1 MKKLLIYLVVIIFC
15 LPNIFILYKTFNVL
29 DNLDSLPKK
38 TGWVKGYE
46 YWGMGKK
53 KNLNIYLASEQEVK
67 QMEEPSREG
76 DVDISLR
83 LKKFNFVDIPEIK
96 FRDKITYYELE
107 DDFVYK
113 TSFSDRSKLI
123 GVATERKP
131 VSYHHLFVQIMEFY
145 ETFVN
150 YAVFLLN
157 VLVINYYERIFKT
170 EKGFLLMF
178 IPPLFYGI
186 IFIVCRIILPFLV
199 KIDIFRCYKI
209 VLSKSKRNSLKKQ
222 K

>member
-67 QMEEPSREG
+67 QMKEPSREG

-83 LKKFNFVDIPEIK
+83 LTKFNFVDIPEIK

-113 TSFSDRSKLI
+113 TSFSDRPKLI

-178 IPPLFYGI
+178 IPPLFYAI
-186 IFIVCRIILPFLV
+186 TFIVCRIILPF
-199 KIDIFRCYKI
+199 F
-209 VLSKSKRNSLKKQ
+209 
-222 K
+222 

>member
-38 TGWVKGYE
+38 TAWVKGYE

-67 QMEEPSREG
+67 QMEEPSKEG

-113 TSFSDRSKLI
+113 TSLSDRPKLI
-123 GVATERKP
+123 GVATEGKP
-131 VSYHHLFVQIMEFY
+131 VSYHHLFVEIMEFY

-186 IFIVCRIILPFLV
+186 IFIVSRIILPF
-199 KIDIFRCYKI
+199 F
-209 VLSKSKRNSLKKQ
+209 
-222 K
+222 

>member
-1 MKKLLIYLVVIIFC
+1 
-15 LPNIFILYKTFNVL
+15 
-29 DNLDSLPKK
+29 
-38 TGWVKGYE
+38 
-46 YWGMGKK
+46 MGKK

-67 QMEEPSREG
+67 QMEEPSIEG

-123 GVATERKP
+123 GVATEGKP

-178 IPPLFYGI
+178 IPPLFYAI
-186 IFIVCRIILPFLV
+186 TFIVCRIILPF
-199 KIDIFRCYKI
+199 F
-209 VLSKSKRNSLKKQ
+209 
-222 K
+222 

>member
-38 TGWVKGYE
+38 TGWVQGSE
-46 YWGMGKK
+46 YWGRGKK

-186 IFIVCRIILPFLV
+186 IFIVCRIILPF
-199 KIDIFRCYKI
+199 F
-209 VLSKSKRNSLKKQ
+209 
-222 K
+222 

>member
-67 QMEEPSREG
+67 QMKEPSREG

-83 LKKFNFVDIPEIK
+83 LKKLNFVDIPEIK

-113 TSFSDRSKLI
+113 TSFSDRPKLI

-178 IPPLFYGI
+178 IPPLFYAI
-186 IFIVCRIILPFLV
+186 TFIVCRIILPF
-199 KIDIFRCYKI
+199 F
-209 VLSKSKRNSLKKQ
+209 
-222 K
+222 

>member
-1 MKKLLIYLVVIIFC
+1 
-15 LPNIFILYKTFNVL
+15 VL
-29 DNLDSLPKK
+29 ENLDSLPKK
-38 TGWVKGYE
+38 TGWVKVYE

-76 DVDISLR
+76 DPDISLR

-113 TSFSDRSKLI
+113 TSLSDSPKLI
-123 GVATERKP
+123 GVTTEGNP
-131 VSYHHLFVQIMEFY
+131 VSYHHLFVEIMEFY

-178 IPPLFYGI
+178 IPPLFYAI
-186 IFIVCRIILPFLV
+186 TFIVCRIILPF
-199 KIDIFRCYKI
+199 F
-209 VLSKSKRNSLKKQ
+209 
-222 K
+222 

>member
-29 DNLDSLPKK
+29 ENLDSLPKK

-113 TSFSDRSKLI
+113 TSLSDSPKLI

-131 VSYHHLFVQIMEFY
+131 VSYHHLFVEIMEFY

-178 IPPLFYGI
+178 IPPLFYAI
-186 IFIVCRIILPFLV
+186 IFIVCRITLPF
-199 KIDIFRCYKI
+199 F
-209 VLSKSKRNSLKKQ
+209 S
-222 K
+222 

>member
-53 KNLNIYLASEQEVK
+53 KNLNIYLASEREVK

-113 TSFSDRSKLI
+113 TSLSDSPKLI
-123 GVATERKP
+123 GVTTEGNP
-131 VSYHHLFVQIMEFY
+131 VSYHHLFVEIMEFY

-178 IPPLFYGI
+178 IPPLFYAI
-186 IFIVCRIILPFLV
+186 TFIVCRIILPF
-199 KIDIFRCYKI
+199 F
-209 VLSKSKRNSLKKQ
+209 
-222 K
+222 

>member
-113 TSFSDRSKLI
+113 TSLSDSPKLI
-123 GVATERKP
+123 GVTTEGNP
-131 VSYHHLFVQIMEFY
+131 VSYHHLFVEIMEFY

-186 IFIVCRIILPFLV
+186 IFIVCRIILPF
-199 KIDIFRCYKI
+199 F
-209 VLSKSKRNSLKKQ
+209 
-222 K
+222 

>member
-67 QMEEPSREG
+67 QMEEPSKEG

-113 TSFSDRSKLI
+113 TSLSDSPKLI

-186 IFIVCRIILPFLV
+186 IFIVCRIILPF
-199 KIDIFRCYKI
+199 F
-209 VLSKSKRNSLKKQ
+209 
-222 K
+222 

>member
-38 TGWVKGYE
+38 IGWVKGYE

-67 QMEEPSREG
+67 QMEEPSKEG

-96 FRDKITYYELE
+96 LE
-107 DDFVYK
+107 I
-113 TSFSDRSKLI
+113 KL
-123 GVATERKP
+123 P
-131 VSYHHLFVQIMEFY
+131 IM
-145 ETFVN
+145 
-150 YAVFLLN
+150 
-157 VLVINYYERIFKT
+157 
-170 EKGFLLMF
+170 
-178 IPPLFYGI
+178 
-186 IFIVCRIILPFLV
+186 
-199 KIDIFRCYKI
+199 
-209 VLSKSKRNSLKKQ
+209 S
-222 K
+222 

>member
-67 QMEEPSREG
+67 QMKEPSREG
-76 DVDISLR
+76 KADIYLR
-83 LKKFNFVDIPEIK
+83 VKKFSFTDLPEIK
-96 FRDKITYYELE
+96 FRDKITYYEIE

-113 TSFSDRSKLI
+113 TSFSSKPKII
-123 GVATERKP
+123 GVAAEGKS
-131 VSYHHLFVQIMEFY
+131 VSRYHLFVEIMDFY
-145 ETFVN
+145 QTLAYFAIFVLN
-150 YAVFLLN
+150 LL
-157 VLVINYYERIFKT
+157 VGKYYEKIFKT
-170 EKGFLLMF
+170 EKGLSLIF
-178 IPPLFYGI
+178 IPILFYII
-186 IFIVCRIILPFLV
+186 IFIIT
-199 KIDIFRCYKI
+199 
-209 VLSKSKRNSLKKQ
+209 
-222 K
+222 

>member
-67 QMEEPSREG
+67 QMEEPSKEG

-113 TSFSDRSKLI
+113 TSLSDSPKLI

-178 IPPLFYGI
+178 IPPLFYAI
-186 IFIVCRIILPFLV
+186 IFIVCRIILPF
-199 KIDIFRCYKI
+199 F
-209 VLSKSKRNSLKKQ
+209 S
-222 K
+222 

>member
-67 QMEEPSREG
+67 QMEEPSKEG

-113 TSFSDRSKLI
+113 TSLSDSPKLI

-178 IPPLFYGI
+178 IPPLFYAI
-186 IFIVCRIILPFLV
+186 TFIVCRIILPF
-199 KIDIFRCYKI
+199 F
-209 VLSKSKRNSLKKQ
+209 SLKLKLLL
-222 K
+222 

>member
-29 DNLDSLPKK
+29 ENLDSLPKK

-76 DVDISLR
+76 DPDISLR

-113 TSFSDRSKLI
+113 T
-123 GVATERKP
+123 TEGNP
-131 VSYHHLFVQIMEFY
+131 VSYHHLFVEIMEFY

-178 IPPLFYGI
+178 IPPLFYAI
-186 IFIVCRIILPFLV
+186 TFIVCRIILPF
-199 KIDIFRCYKI
+199 F
-209 VLSKSKRNSLKKQ
+209 
-222 K
+222 

>member
-38 TGWVKGYE
+38 TAWVKGYE

-67 QMEEPSREG
+67 QMEEPSKEG

-113 TSFSDRSKLI
+113 TSLSDSPKLI

-178 IPPLFYGI
+178 IPPLFYAI
-186 IFIVCRIILPFLV
+186 IFIVCRIILPF
-199 KIDIFRCYKI
+199 F
-209 VLSKSKRNSLKKQ
+209 S
-222 K
+222 

>member
-29 DNLDSLPKK
+29 ENLDSLPKK

-76 DVDISLR
+76 DADISLR

-113 TSFSDRSKLI
+113 TSLSDSPKLI
-123 GVATERKP
+123 GVTTEGNP
-131 VSYHHLFVQIMEFY
+131 VSYHHLFVEIMEFY

-186 IFIVCRIILPFLV
+186 IFIVCRIILPF
-199 KIDIFRCYKI
+199 F
-209 VLSKSKRNSLKKQ
+209 
-222 K
+222 

>member
-67 QMEEPSREG
+67 QMEEPSKEG

-113 TSFSDRSKLI
+113 TSLSDSPKLI

-131 VSYHHLFVQIMEFY
+131 LSYHHLFVQIMEFY

-178 IPPLFYGI
+178 IPPLFYAI
-186 IFIVCRIILPFLV
+186 IFIVCRIILPF
-199 KIDIFRCYKI
+199 F
-209 VLSKSKRNSLKKQ
+209 S
-222 K
+222 